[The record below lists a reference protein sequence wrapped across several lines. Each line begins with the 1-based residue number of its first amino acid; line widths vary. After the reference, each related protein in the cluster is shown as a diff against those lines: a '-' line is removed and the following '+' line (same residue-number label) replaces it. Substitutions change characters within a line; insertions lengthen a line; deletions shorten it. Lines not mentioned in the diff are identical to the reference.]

1 MRIYNYLH
9 QFQNLNTHKTGS
21 KVAPHKPILLLSVI
35 DLIES
40 GVIDSA
46 FIPIS
51 EDLERR
57 FKMNWKRY
65 VPRTSTFKCGMQY
78 PFYHLSSSSF
88 WHLRQTATGD
98 GKAPSSMTALKR
110 NFVGAAIDEELFK
123 VLQDETCRKE
133 LRNTLISTYLSD
145 ANHVVG
151 TTLLTAFAMVRLLGC
166 LMANG

>member
-1 MRIYNYLH
+1 
-9 QFQNLNTHKTGS
+9 
-21 KVAPHKPILLLSVI
+21 
-35 DLIES
+35 
-40 GVIDSA
+40 
-46 FIPIS
+46 
-51 EDLERR
+51 
-57 FKMNWKRY
+57 
-65 VPRTSTFKCGMQY
+65 
-78 PFYHLSSSSF
+78 
-88 WHLRQTATGD
+88 
-98 GKAPSSMTALKR
+98 MTALKR